1 MAQADL
7 IAPPT
12 LRMAVAKPKF
22 GIYYALLIIALCA
35 MLAACLTLYIEINR
49 FGGFGTVKG
58 KVASFERPTDLFHHR
73 GHGVHRE
80 KLQQIASVHSVVN
93 S

>member
-22 GIYYALLIIALCA
+22 GIYDALLIIAFFA
-35 MLAACLTLYIEINR
+35 MLTACLILYLEIRR

-58 KVASFERPTDLFHHR
+58 KVAATERAVPTL
-73 GHGVHRE
+73 
-80 KLQQIASVHSVVN
+80 VVEAQTLAVAFRA
-93 S
+93 

>member
-1 MAQADL
+1 MAQTDL

-12 LRMAVAKPKF
+12 LRVAVAKPKF
-22 GIYYALLIIALCA
+22 GIYYALLIIALGA
-35 MLAACLTLYIEINR
+35 MLTACLILYLEIRR

-58 KVASFERPTDLFHHR
+58 KVASSEQPADLLHHR
-73 GHGVHRE
+73 VHRE
-80 KLQQIASVHSVVN
+80 KLLQIASGVSMHSVVN